1 MKASIYIITFTLGI
15 LFVGTSCEKH
25 HDPITAT
32 LTLLEPQAGDTVM
45 AGEALHMHGTVVGT
59 GELHGYSLTLT
70 NLTTNQVVF
79 SGSNSSH
86 QTSYA
91 FDEHWV
97 NLEGATS
104 NMRLNLVV
112 NLDHDGTTTSKS
124 VEFVASN

>member
-1 MKASIYIITFTLGI
+1 VGI
-15 LFVGTSCEKH
+15 SCEKH
-25 HDPITAT
+25 SEPITAT
-32 LTLLEPQAGDTVM
+32 VTLLEPQAGDTVM

-79 SGSNSSH
+79 SGSNATH
-86 QTSYA
+86 QSSYA

-97 NLEGATS
+97 NMEGVTS
-104 NMRLNLVV
+104 NMRLSLVV
-112 NLDHDGTTTSKS
+112 NLDHDGTTSTKS